1 MKLIQIL
8 FIILWAA
15 FYGAYLLKM
24 FILHRQGIKA
34 DILGKGDKPK
44 AHVTFETAIKLV
56 TYIGAGV
63 QLFSIAL
70 PMAIWSFPHFPT
82 MQEDGL
88 ILAAFGTACFIAA
101 VVVMGRNWRAG
112 FSTEQNTKLV
122 TDGIYHFSRNPA
134 FLGFDL
140 LYIGC
145 ALAFPNLINII
156 FAIIAV
162 ILFHF
167 QILGEEL
174 FLSKAFGQ
182 EYLDYKTKTMR
193 YLGRRL
199 NARY

>member
-8 FIILWAA
+8 FIILWLA

-24 FILHRQGIKA
+24 FILRRQGVQA
-34 DILGKGDKPK
+34 DILGKGDKSK
-44 AHVTFETAIKLV
+44 SHATFETAIKVV

-63 QLFSIAL
+63 QLFSITF
-70 PMAIWSFPHFPT
+70 PMAIWSFPPFPT

-88 ILAAFGTACFIAA
+88 VLAAFGTICFIAA

-112 FSTEQNTKLV
+112 FSTEQDTKLV
-122 TDGIYHFSRNPA
+122 TDGIYRFSRNPA

-162 ILFHF
+162 TLFHF

-174 FLSKAFGQ
+174 FLSKAFGK
-182 EYLDYKTKTMR
+182 EYLDYKSRTMR
-193 YLGRRL
+193 YLGNRKI
-199 NARY
+199 